1 MADAESSTHT
11 SPTAGPSTSNYV
23 KRAAIACTRCQ
34 LNRKKCMRDAR
45 KQSACVACVLADDGE
60 ACIVRDRA
68 RPNRGRRKAQAISA
82 STSPDS
88 RHVSVKVHPLGPG
101 GVVQTSNSVMKNNA
115 QTLAPPRGLVHSV
128 QEEVERMYT
137 IRTGL
142 SLDLSLPVADLH
154 SQNQSLLSSA
164 SFDALDVVDTTS
176 LVNIFVK
183 DMNHALVFLD
193 KVHLWGIHAKMVA
206 STASGESTLTPG
218 EAALLDMVCCLG
230 TFRALTFDDQSKK
243 YVPPLGGER
252 LDELWYRQSCA
263 IMDSW
268 EGASLTALQA
278 LFLQYIYISSTG
290 NSAKA
295 RRLLGKAIRMAHDDL
310 KLNRIESTETFAP
323 QDKAHL
329 LYFFIYFADWY
340 VEADRAAPPSCC
352 THLDDRLHSHSY
364 SYQSAICGLT
374 PLVSLNDFDSAVLD
388 PQLLFQKGAQTRPG
402 GRSLPDLV
410 KLVLIQGDTLSAL
423 ASNDDPDLVTFRK
436 IDRKLT
442 EWVQGR
448 VPESASASWRE
459 KTLATLCTIHFNWC
473 VQPFRSVDM
482 FFFFR
487 RLRLRDVLHRTRLML
502 YNGHIGRNPLLA
514 DGTLTTLLARSA
526 VQIIEAYHEALQ
538 GHLNFPFHQLQRVIT
553 AAYVLLLSFVKGE
566 MRMTETNR
574 ALSLVCNILQVLHTR
589 WHSAE
594 QAHEA
599 LGLVVASLGLSPLA
613 PLIKPND
620 ALPPFNLAPPLS
632 DLDRTC
638 IDASTLPSQ
647 PSGSHVFAPWTFSP
661 DFAWDMMDFPLGFE
675 RGGKAGFV

>member
-1 MADAESSTHT
+1 MVDAESSTHT
-11 SPTAGPSTSNYV
+11 SPTAGSSTSNHV

-45 KQSACVACVLADDGE
+45 KQSACVACILADDGE
-60 ACIVRDRA
+60 ACVVRDRA

-82 STSPDS
+82 SASPDS
-88 RHVSVKVHPLGPG
+88 RHVSVNVHPLGPE
-101 GVVQTSNSVMKNNA
+101 GVVKNNA
-115 QTLAPPRGLVHSV
+115 QALVPPRGLVQSV
-128 QEEVERMYT
+128 QEEVERIYT
-137 IRTGL
+137 ARTGL

-164 SFDALDVVDTTS
+164 SFDALNIVNTTS

-183 DMNHALVFLD
+183 DMNHALVFLN
-193 KVHLWGIHAKMVA
+193 KNHLWGIHAKLVA
-206 STASGESTLTPG
+206 STASGESTLTPD

-230 TFRALTFDDQSKK
+230 AFRALTFDDQSKK
-243 YVPPLGGER
+243 YVHPLSGER
-252 LDELWYRQSCA
+252 LDELWYRRSCA
-263 IMDSW
+263 ILDSW

-295 RRLLGKAIRMAHDDL
+295 RRLLGKAVRMAHDDL

-340 VEADRAAPPSCC
+340 VEADRAALPSCC

-374 PLVSLNDFDSAVLD
+374 PLVSLNDFDSAVLK
-388 PQLLFQKGAQTRPG
+388 PHLLFPKRAQTRPG
-402 GRSLPDLV
+402 GRSLPFVGDLV

-423 ASNDDPDLVTFRK
+423 ASNDDPDLATFRK
-436 IDRKLT
+436 IERKLT

-448 VPESASASWRE
+448 APESASASWGE
-459 KTLATLCTIHFNWC
+459 KTLATFCTIHFNW
-473 VQPFRSVDM
+473 
-482 FFFFR
+482 
-487 RLRLRDVLHRTRLML
+487 TRLML
-502 YNGHIGRNPLLA
+502 YNGYMGRNPLLA

-538 GHLNFPFHQLQRVIT
+538 GNLNFPFHQLQRVIT
-553 AAYVLLLSFVKGE
+553 TAYVLLLLFVKGE

-574 ALSLVCNILQVLHTR
+574 ALSLVCDILKVLHTR
-589 WHSAE
+589 WHSAD

-599 LGLVVASLGLSPLA
+599 LALVVASLANIFFPTLGLSPLV
-613 PLIKPND
+613 PLIKPNN
-620 ALPPFNLAPPLS
+620 ALQPFNLALGPQALS

-638 IDASTLPSQ
+638 IDASTLLPQ
-647 PSGSHVFAPWTFSP
+647 PLGNNVFAPWTFSP

-675 RGGKAGFV
+675 RGDKVGFV

>member
-1 MADAESSTHT
+1 MVDAESSTHT
-11 SPTAGPSTSNYV
+11 SPTAGSSTSNHV

-45 KQSACVACVLADDGE
+45 KQSACVACILADDGE
-60 ACIVRDRA
+60 ACVVRDRA

-82 STSPDS
+82 SASPDS
-88 RHVSVKVHPLGPG
+88 RHVSVNVHPLGPE
-101 GVVQTSNSVMKNNA
+101 GVVQTSNMVVKNNA
-115 QTLAPPRGLVHSV
+115 QALVPPRGLVQSV
-128 QEEVERMYT
+128 QEEVERIYT
-137 IRTGL
+137 ARTGL

-154 SQNQSLLSSA
+154 SKNQSLLSSA
-164 SFDALDVVDTTS
+164 SFDALNIVNTTS

-183 DMNHALVFLD
+183 DMNHALVFLN
-193 KVHLWGIHAKMVA
+193 KNHLWGIHAKLVA
-206 STASGESTLTPG
+206 STASGESTLTPD

-230 TFRALTFDDQSKK
+230 AFRALTFDDQSKK
-243 YVPPLGGER
+243 YVHPLGRER

-263 IMDSW
+263 ILDSW

-295 RRLLGKAIRMAHDDL
+295 RRLLGKAVRMAHDDL

-329 LYFFIYFADWY
+329 LYFFIYFAD
-340 VEADRAAPPSCC
+340 C
-352 THLDDRLHSHSY
+352 
-364 SYQSAICGLT
+364 YQSAICGLT
-374 PLVSLNDFDSAVLD
+374 PLVSLNDFDSAVLK
-388 PQLLFQKGAQTRPG
+388 PHLLFPKRAQTRPG
-402 GRSLPDLV
+402 GRSLPFVGDLV

-423 ASNDDPDLVTFRK
+423 ASNDDPDLATFRK
-436 IDRKLT
+436 IERKLT

-448 VPESASASWRE
+448 APESASASWGE
-459 KTLATLCTIHFNWC
+459 KTLATFCTIHFNW
-473 VQPFRSVDM
+473 
-482 FFFFR
+482 
-487 RLRLRDVLHRTRLML
+487 TRLML
-502 YNGHIGRNPLLA
+502 YNGYMGRNPLLA

-538 GHLNFPFHQLQRVIT
+538 ENLNFPFHQLQRVIT
-553 AAYVLLLSFVKGE
+553 TAYVLLLLFVKGE

-574 ALSLVCNILQVLHTR
+574 ALSLVCDILQVLHTR
-589 WHSAE
+589 WHSAD

-599 LGLVVASLGLSPLA
+599 LALVVASLGLSPLA
-613 PLIKPND
+613 PLIKPNN
-620 ALPPFNLAPPLS
+620 ALQPFNLALGPQALS

-638 IDASTLPSQ
+638 IDASTLLPQ
-647 PSGSHVFAPWTFSP
+647 PLGNNDFAPWTFSP

-675 RGGKAGFV
+675 MGDKVGFV